1 MDKPAAP
8 AKVVRLVP
16 KADREREAARAAATQ
31 RLVDAAK
38 ELSATYQ
45 GAPDEDA
52 DTAAITMHQA
62 ALLVESVA
70 ADEPHLALVWAEYIV
85 RRLTPKRRRK
95 AP

>member
-1 MDKPAAP
+1 MS
-8 AKVVRLVP
+8 AKVVRLVS
-16 KADREREAARAAATQ
+16 KSDREREAARAAATQ
-31 RLVDAAK
+31 RLVNAAR

-52 DTAAITMHQA
+52 DDTAITMHQA

-70 ADEPHLALVWAEYIV
+70 ADEPHIALVWAECIV
-85 RRLTPKRRRK
+85 RRLSPKRRRK